1 MAEKKENV
9 PVDETEDDIDID
21 LDYLLEEG
29 LEATEKEEKEK
40 KKKASAKMPVR
51 KAAKKESSKESSA
64 EAKTPAKKKESVKKE
79 SSKSRV
85 PSKKKSEASGEKKAE
100 KKPKESKDK
109 EVKSRSKAKK
119 EKEPSED
126 VLVVE
131 DEDEGAYVAK
141 LKPALPDEVRSAMKQ
156 REYLKRRKPDFRRQE
171 WFRYKRLGT
180 AWRRPRGLHSKMRRH
195 LKYRINVVSIG
206 YGTNRLVRGLH
217 PSGFEEVLVYRPQD
231 LEGIDPT
238 LQAARIGHSVGS
250 RKREMIEKRAREL
263 GIRILNRSG

>member
-1 MAEKKENV
+1 MAEKKDNA

-40 KKKASAKMPVR
+40 KKKASKRMPVR
-51 KAAKKESSKESSA
+51 KAARKENAA
-64 EAKTPAKKKESVKKE
+64 EVKTPAKKKVSVKKE
-79 SSKSRV
+79 
-85 PSKKKSEASGEKKAE
+85 PSKIRAAPKKQSEAGEDKKSAQ
-100 KKPKESKDK
+100 KKPKESSLKDK
-109 EVKSRSKAKK
+109 EVKSPSKSKR

-126 VLVVE
+126 VLLVE
-131 DEDEGAYVAK
+131 DEDEGKYVAK
-141 LKPALPDEVRSAMKQ
+141 LKPDLPEGLHSAMRQ
-156 REYLKRRKPDFRRQE
+156 RAYLKRRKPDFRRQE

-180 AWRRPRGLHSKMRRH
+180 AWRRPRGLHSKLRRH

-217 PSGFEEVLVYRPQD
+217 PSGFKEVLVYRPQD
-231 LEGIDPT
+231 LEEMDPT

-250 RKREMIEKRAREL
+250 RKREIIEKRAREL
-263 GIRILNRSG
+263 GIRVLNRSG